1 MAVPGSGRMAPVV
14 LALVRITSRLTARV
28 RTRQLGLVKPYGLLY
43 RVLSLGRV
51 WLRAQSLDGMAG
63 SSSKDGESNQFIIN
77 LSLSGG
83 LAGGAGGAG
92 KKRFTISEGWQT
104 TNPSIP
110 LMVVQP
116 LKF

>member
-1 MAVPGSGRMAPVV
+1 MVGSSPKEGE
-14 LALVRITSRLTARV
+14 LN
-28 RTRQLGLVKPYGLLY
+28 
-43 RVLSLGRV
+43 
-51 WLRAQSLDGMAG
+51 QSLL
-63 SSSKDGESNQFIIN
+63 N

-110 LMVVQP
+110 LLVVLP
-116 LKF
+116 LRF

>member
-1 MAVPGSGRMAPVV
+1 MAPAV
-14 LALVRITSRLTARV
+14 LAQVEITSRLTARV

-43 RVLSLGRV
+43 RVLGLGRM
-51 WLRAQSLDGMAG
+51 WLRAQSLGCMDGF
-63 SSSKDGESNQFIIN
+63 SSKEGESNRFMIN

-92 KKRFTISEGWQT
+92 KKWFTISEGWQT

-110 LMVVQP
+110 LIVVQP

>member
-1 MAVPGSGRMAPVV
+1 MAPAV
-14 LALVRITSRLTARV
+14 LMQVRIVSKLTAKV

-43 RVLSLGRV
+43 RVLSLGWV

-63 SSSKDGESNQFIIN
+63 SSSKEGESNQFIIN
-77 LSLSGG
+77 SSLSGG

-92 KKRFTISEGWQT
+92 KKWFIISEGWKT

-110 LMVVQP
+110 IIVVQP
-116 LKF
+116 LRF

>member
-1 MAVPGSGRMAPVV
+1 M
-14 LALVRITSRLTARV
+14 
-28 RTRQLGLVKPYGLLY
+28 
-43 RVLSLGRV
+43 

-63 SSSKDGESNQFIIN
+63 FSSNDGESNQFVIN

-92 KKRFTISEGWQT
+92 KKWFTISEGWQT

-110 LMVVQP
+110 LIVVQP
-116 LKF
+116 LRF

>member
-1 MAVPGSGRMAPVV
+1 MAPAV
-14 LALVRITSRLTARV
+14 LAQVEITSKLTARV

-43 RVLSLGRV
+43 RVLGLGRE

-63 SSSKDGESNQFIIN
+63 FSSKDGESNQFIIN

-92 KKRFTISEGWQT
+92 RKWFTISEGWQT

-110 LMVVQP
+110 LIVVQP
-116 LKF
+116 LRF

>member
-1 MAVPGSGRMAPVV
+1 M
-14 LALVRITSRLTARV
+14 
-28 RTRQLGLVKPYGLLY
+28 
-43 RVLSLGRV
+43 
-51 WLRAQSLDGMAG
+51 WLQAQSLGCMDGF
-63 SSSKDGESNQFIIN
+63 SSKEGESNRFMIN

-92 KKRFTISEGWQT
+92 KKWFTISEGWQT

-110 LMVVQP
+110 LIVVQP